1 MKPGFST
8 KIRQEAL
15 PQRPATGLPCSGR
28 LLHEPR
34 AVLAGDCA
42 YCTNPRTPRSTP
54 TPRPVGPDPRAL
66 RPGEVRTPRERSRPS
81 TSKPSAAHL
90 LPRVRVSPIWRRGRD
105 SNPRCARR
113 TAVFKTATFGRSVT
127 SPGRTHRA
135 RQAQTLPSRRARG
148 HCEPAG
154 PSPQV
159 ADGAVVPYA
168 SRSRG
173 RGYDRAAYPTNARPG
188 GPATSRPGRRPAAAP
203 APRPA
208 RRTRAGAACWRAPAA
223 GSSARRAAP
232 RPGPAQLSATPAG
245 AP

>member
-127 SPGRTHRA
+127 SP
-135 RQAQTLPSRRARG
+135 
-148 HCEPAG
+148 AG
-154 PSPQV
+154 PPQTPQILMRFRRSARV
-159 ADGAVVPYA
+159 TLSRTTNGLTGHLAVRRVVP
-168 SRSRG
+168 
-173 RGYDRAAYPTNARPG
+173 
-188 GPATSRPGRRPAAAP
+188 
-203 APRPA
+203 
-208 RRTRAGAACWRAPAA
+208 
-223 GSSARRAAP
+223 
-232 RPGPAQLSATPAG
+232 ATPARAESKLLAKHG
-245 AP
+245 KCPGSQPRCGWRAG

>member
-1 MKPGFST
+1 MKPRFST

-34 AVLAGDCA
+34 AVLAGGCA

-66 RPGEVRTPRERSRPS
+66 RPGEVGTPRERPRPS
-81 TSKPSAAHL
+81 TSKPSAAL
-90 LPRVRVSPIWRRGRD
+90 QLPRVRVSMRWRRGRD

-148 HCEPAG
+148 HCEPTG
-154 PSPQV
+154 PSPPV
-159 ADGAVVPYA
+159 ADVAVVP
-168 SRSRG
+168 
-173 RGYDRAAYPTNARPG
+173 
-188 GPATSRPGRRPAAAP
+188 
-203 APRPA
+203 
-208 RRTRAGAACWRAPAA
+208 
-223 GSSARRAAP
+223 
-232 RPGPAQLSATPAG
+232 
-245 AP
+245 